1 MSILGNY
8 VNVTE
13 AAQILGVHGKTGK
26 RLCGAGKIPAEQIHN
41 IWLIAKNDLS
51 QFTTT
56 YDDLRREK
64 GGGMPNPLL
73 SITPAFALV
82 LHQTNIR

>member
-13 AAQILGVHGKTGK
+13 AAQILGVHGKAGK
-26 RLCGAGKIPAEQIHN
+26 HLCGAGGIPAEQIHN

-51 QFTTT
+51 QFATT
-56 YDDLRREK
+56 YDDLRRGK
-64 GGGMPNPLL
+64 MGGN
-73 SITPAFALV
+73 A
-82 LHQTNIR
+82 